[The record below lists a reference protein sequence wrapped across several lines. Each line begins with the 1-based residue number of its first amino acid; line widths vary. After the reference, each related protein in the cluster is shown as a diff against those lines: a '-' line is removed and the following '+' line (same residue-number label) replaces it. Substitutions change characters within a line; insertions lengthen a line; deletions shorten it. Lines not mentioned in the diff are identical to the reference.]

1 VIVGQPPLPSPSPS
15 STALSPLAQIQP
27 PSGRAAGL
35 PAANAALLVVGGA
48 AAFVRVLLAEPVRA
62 VPRPS

>member
-35 PAANAALLVVGGA
+35 PAAVAALLLVGGG

-62 VPRPS
+62 VPRTS